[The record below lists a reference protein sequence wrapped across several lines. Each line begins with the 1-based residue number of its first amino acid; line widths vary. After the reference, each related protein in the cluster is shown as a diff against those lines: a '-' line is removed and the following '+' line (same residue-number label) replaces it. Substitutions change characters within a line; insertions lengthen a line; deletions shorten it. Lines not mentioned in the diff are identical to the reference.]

1 MLRASESLSSP
12 TRPAKVVGRPPTVAR
27 TCARYSP
34 LVFLELKSTRIC
46 EEMTTP

>member
-12 TRPAKVVGRPPTVAR
+12 TRPVKAVGRPPTVAR

-34 LVFLELKSTRIC
+34 LVFLEPKSTRIC
-46 EEMTTP
+46 GETTAP